1 MNKAVT
7 CPLEPPTVAVPSAN
21 IPGINE
27 GRLISLSVST
37 AYSGAS

>member
-1 MNKAVT
+1 MNKPVT
-7 CPLEPPTVAVPSAN
+7 SPLEPPTVAVPSAN
-21 IPGINE
+21 TPGINA